1 MTYIFKIEQKSFQKE
16 NLCLTL
22 NTHLSNLDL
31 KSQSVKW
38 TNCCILQA
46 SYLVW
51 LYCRYKLRLFAFQVS
66 FTCIQSV
73 SNIWLLIKLLTHG
86 PLDRFVSQFVDLNHY
101 ICCSEASNF
110 SNLDKYTNC
119 TNILST
125 GRCTCSLIHF
135 YKEVCIML
143 LVL

>member
-51 LYCRYKLRLFAFQVS
+51 LYCRYKLRLFTFQVS

-110 SNLDKYTNC
+110 SNLNSNSYV
-119 TNILST
+119 
-125 GRCTCSLIHF
+125 SLF
-135 YKEVCIML
+135 PYKCMVH
-143 LVL
+143 